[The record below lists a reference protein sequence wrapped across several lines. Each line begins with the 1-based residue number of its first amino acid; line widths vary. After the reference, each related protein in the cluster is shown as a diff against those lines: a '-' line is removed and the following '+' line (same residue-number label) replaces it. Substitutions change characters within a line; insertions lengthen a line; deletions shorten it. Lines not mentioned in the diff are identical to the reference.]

1 MSVTLSGTIRTQTGK
16 NYTKEMRRE
25 GLLPAVV
32 YGQKKTVAIA
42 VNPKELLKIIKQN
55 GRNVLIDLDL
65 QSDSVRKVLLKD
77 HQSHPLK
84 EVWVHADFYEVDL
97 SKPLIVQVPVRLTG
111 TAPGEKKGGT
121 LNHVI
126 RVLNMECL
134 PERIPE
140 VIEATIDHLDLEQ
153 AIHVSDLKIPEGAN
167 VLNPASATVAIIH
180 VEKKKE
186 EEAQEIEDTE
196 GELKPAEAAPTETEK
211 K

>member
-1 MSVTLSGTIRTQTGK
+1 MSVTLSGTIRTKTGK
-16 NYTKEMRRE
+16 SYTKETRRE

-32 YGQKKTVAIA
+32 YGQKDTVAIA
-42 VNPKELLKIIKQN
+42 VNPKELLKIIKKK
-55 GRNVLIDLDL
+55 GRNALIDLDL

-77 HQSHPLK
+77 YQSHPLK
-84 EVWVHADFYEVDL
+84 EAWVHADFYEVDL
-97 SKPLIVQVPVRLTG
+97 SKPLKVQVPIKLTG

-140 VIEATIDHLDLEQ
+140 VIEATIDNLDLEE
-153 AIHVSDLKIPEGAN
+153 AIHVSDLKVPEGTN

-180 VEKKKE
+180 VEKKI
-186 EEAQEIEDTE
+186 EEAAETVEDTE
-196 GELKPAEAAPTETEK
+196 SEAKPAEAASAESEK